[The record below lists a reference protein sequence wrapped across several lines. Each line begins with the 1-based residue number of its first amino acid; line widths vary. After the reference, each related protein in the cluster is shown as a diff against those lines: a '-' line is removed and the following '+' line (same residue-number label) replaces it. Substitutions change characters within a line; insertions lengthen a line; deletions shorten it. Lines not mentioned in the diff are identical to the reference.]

1 MTTEMSAGV
10 RIILERIENF
20 PGDFTP
26 NTLNNST
33 SWASLANMVVR
44 EKDTFSEEERK
55 AVRDALRNGRRREF
69 DAKIMDK
76 LNEKPRVKMSS
87 GPLTV
92 NKLQSQVM
100 NDLVKQF
107 EIAYGSAPIKKEGG
121 SV

>member
-55 AVRDALRNGRRREF
+55 AVRDALRNSRRREF
-69 DAKIMDK
+69 DARIMDK
-76 LNEKPRVKMSS
+76 LNEQPERALKGGMTKAQM
-87 GPLTV
+87 
-92 NKLQSQVM
+92 NQVI
-100 NDLVKQF
+100 NETLSKQF
-107 EIAYGSAPIKKEGG
+107 NLAYRPRKEGDR
-121 SV
+121 V